1 LGIRDRKKEIIC
13 DKWGERGMIESPSNR
28 SMSNTRCLKP
38 GVILKERY
46 KIEEVI
52 GAGGFGIT
60 YRAWDPLL
68 QSYVAIKEYYP
79 SGIATRSADS
89 SKVCVPVGQEQ
100 REYHRGR
107 IRFLKEAQD
116 VARFQSEPNIVSI
129 YDYLEENDTAYMVM
143 EYLHGCTLKQYIR
156 EHGGRLDTDHILH
169 ICLSVLDA
177 LAVVHKA
184 GMIHR
189 DISPENIFICED
201 LTVKLIDF
209 GAAKQVYLDGEQTMS
224 VVLKPGYAPPE
235 QYAKKDKQG
244 PWTDIY
250 ALGATLYFAATGEK
264 PEESFGRVLEDTI
277 KPVCEVN
284 PEIPRAMSQ
293 VIMRAMSVKIEDRYQ
308 TVEAMREALLAGEG
322 QNAQMEP
329 YVIPAS
335 RISKRDLPKKRGFLI
350 GVAFCIVI
358 MLVVTGIWM
367 AGRVAKK
374 AGTAT
379 ATEMNAASTEA
390 QTATMA
396 DAQTSTDAEQA
407 ATEAEKTTQ
416 ADNPMVMHVPTKEE
430 LAEQEKSDAILNITS
445 SETERVSID
454 AFEYMKDGNQ
464 GYRMESADGLAA
476 VAYEGDCVKLCL
488 KYYDSILGDT
498 PQVTDDLIYSYTFER
513 YDSDYGIYRAIYD
526 ADDTSGYWDYAT
538 LYPPE
543 FHFADDSFT
552 LYIPLTSGLE
562 DGRYKLYFSYEDPAT
577 QKSVFQATIEFYLNR
592 SAM

>member
-1 LGIRDRKKEIIC
+1 
-13 DKWGERGMIESPSNR
+13 MIESPSNR

-308 TVEAMREALLAGEG
+308 TVEAMREAMLAGEG

-367 AGRVAKK
+367 AGRAAKK

-488 KYYDSILGDT
+488 KYYDSILEDT

-562 DGRYKLYFSYEDPAT
+562 DGRYKLYFSYEDPDT

>member
-1 LGIRDRKKEIIC
+1 
-13 DKWGERGMIESPSNR
+13 MIESPSNR

-209 GAAKQVYLDGEQTMS
+209 GAAKQVYLHGEQTMS

-396 DAQTSTDAEQA
+396 DAQTSTDAEQV

-430 LAEQEKSDAILNITS
+430 LAEQEKYDAILNITS

-488 KYYDSILGDT
+488 KYYDSILENT

-526 ADDTSGYWDYAT
+526 ADDTSGYGDYAT

-562 DGRYKLYFSYEDPAT
+562 DGRYKLYFSYEDPDT

>member
-1 LGIRDRKKEIIC
+1 
-13 DKWGERGMIESPSNR
+13 MIESPSNR

-224 VVLKPGYAPPE
+224 VVLKPGYAPPK

-396 DAQTSTDAEQA
+396 DAQTATDAEQA

>member
-1 LGIRDRKKEIIC
+1 
-13 DKWGERGMIESPSNR
+13 MIESPSNR

-46 KIEEVI
+46 KIEAVI

-396 DAQTSTDAEQA
+396 DAQTATDAEQA

>member
-1 LGIRDRKKEIIC
+1 
-13 DKWGERGMIESPSNR
+13 MIESPSNR

-100 REYHRGR
+100 REYHRGK

-379 ATEMNAASTEA
+379 ATEMNAASTET

-396 DAQTSTDAEQA
+396 DAQTATDAEQA

-543 FHFADDSFT
+543 FHFSDDSFT

>member
-1 LGIRDRKKEIIC
+1 
-13 DKWGERGMIESPSNR
+13 MIESPSNR

-264 PEESFGRVLEDTI
+264 PEESFGRALEDTI

-374 AGTAT
+374 AGTTT

-488 KYYDSILGDT
+488 KYYDSILEDT

-562 DGRYKLYFSYEDPAT
+562 DGRYKLYFSYEDPDT

>member
-1 LGIRDRKKEIIC
+1 
-13 DKWGERGMIESPSNR
+13 MIESPSNR
-28 SMSNTRCLKP
+28 SMSNPRCLKP

-308 TVEAMREALLAGEG
+308 TVEA
-322 QNAQMEP
+322 
-329 YVIPAS
+329 
-335 RISKRDLPKKRGFLI
+335 
-350 GVAFCIVI
+350 
-358 MLVVTGIWM
+358 
-367 AGRVAKK
+367 
-374 AGTAT
+374 
-379 ATEMNAASTEA
+379 
-390 QTATMA
+390 
-396 DAQTSTDAEQA
+396 
-407 ATEAEKTTQ
+407 
-416 ADNPMVMHVPTKEE
+416 
-430 LAEQEKSDAILNITS
+430 
-445 SETERVSID
+445 
-454 AFEYMKDGNQ
+454 
-464 GYRMESADGLAA
+464 
-476 VAYEGDCVKLCL
+476 
-488 KYYDSILGDT
+488 
-498 PQVTDDLIYSYTFER
+498 
-513 YDSDYGIYRAIYD
+513 
-526 ADDTSGYWDYAT
+526 
-538 LYPPE
+538 
-543 FHFADDSFT
+543 
-552 LYIPLTSGLE
+552 
-562 DGRYKLYFSYEDPAT
+562 
-577 QKSVFQATIEFYLNR
+577 
-592 SAM
+592 

>member
-1 LGIRDRKKEIIC
+1 
-13 DKWGERGMIESPSNR
+13 MIESPSNR

-169 ICLSVLDA
+169 ICLSVLYA

-396 DAQTSTDAEQA
+396 DAQTATDAEQA

>member
-1 LGIRDRKKEIIC
+1 
-13 DKWGERGMIESPSNR
+13 MIESPSNR

-367 AGRVAKK
+367 AGRVEKK
-374 AGTAT
+374 TGTAT

-498 PQVTDDLIYSYTFER
+498 PQVTDDLTYSYTFER

>member
-1 LGIRDRKKEIIC
+1 
-13 DKWGERGMIESPSNR
+13 MIESPSNR
-28 SMSNTRCLKP
+28 SMSNTRCLRP

-396 DAQTSTDAEQA
+396 DAQTATDAEQA

>member
-1 LGIRDRKKEIIC
+1 
-13 DKWGERGMIESPSNR
+13 MIESPSNR

-592 SAM
+592 RAM

>member
-1 LGIRDRKKEIIC
+1 
-13 DKWGERGMIESPSNR
+13 MIESPSNR

-284 PEIPRAMSQ
+284 PEIPRVMSQ

-396 DAQTSTDAEQA
+396 DAQTATDAEQA

>member
-1 LGIRDRKKEIIC
+1 
-13 DKWGERGMIESPSNR
+13 MIESPSNR

-308 TVEAMREALLAGEG
+308 AVEAMREALLAGEG

-358 MLVVTGIWM
+358 MLVMTGIWM

-396 DAQTSTDAEQA
+396 DAQTATDAEQA

>member
-1 LGIRDRKKEIIC
+1 
-13 DKWGERGMIESPSNR
+13 MIESPSNR

-396 DAQTSTDAEQA
+396 DAQTATDAEQA

-498 PQVTDDLIYSYTFER
+498 PQVEDDLIYSYTFER

>member
-1 LGIRDRKKEIIC
+1 
-13 DKWGERGMIESPSNR
+13 MIESPSNR

-374 AGTAT
+374 EGTAT

-396 DAQTSTDAEQA
+396 DAQTATDAEQA

>member
-1 LGIRDRKKEIIC
+1 
-13 DKWGERGMIESPSNR
+13 MIESPSNR

-235 QYAKKDKQG
+235 QYVKKDKQG

-264 PEESFGRVLEDTI
+264 PEESFGRALEDTI
-277 KPVCEVN
+277 KPVCVVN
-284 PEIPRAMSQ
+284 LEIPMYLSK
-293 VIMRAMSVKIEDRYQ
+293 VIMQAMSVKIENRYP
-308 TVEAMREALLAGEG
+308 TVEAMREALLDGANQGEVRSI
-322 QNAQMEP
+322 
-329 YVIPAS
+329 YTIPKS
-335 RISKRDLPKKRGFLI
+335 SIPKRYLQTGKKLRGIVLI
-350 GVAFCIVI
+350 LILLILGG
-358 MLVVTGIWM
+358 TIWM
-367 AGRVAKK
+367 LRLKMHQPENVAV
-374 AGTAT
+374 TPT
-379 ATEMNAASTEA
+379 DASTEEK
-390 QTATMA
+390 TATQT
-396 DAQTSTDAEQA
+396 DAQISTLPEPVSEAEQ
-407 ATEAEKTTQ
+407 TTGNS
-416 ADNPMVMHVPTKEE
+416 DNSMVMHVPTKEE
-430 LAEQEKSDAILNITS
+430 LEEQQKLDAILNVTS

-454 AFEYMKDGNQ
+454 AFEYMEDGNLGGVMDSSQ
-464 GYRMESADGLAA
+464 MATDPY
-476 VAYEGDCVKLCL
+476 YGDCAKLRL
-488 KYYDSILGDT
+488 KYYDSLLANP
-498 PQVTDDLIYSYTFER
+498 PQMSETFTNSFTFEK
-513 YDSDYGIYRAIYD
+513 YDSETGIYKPIYGL
-526 ADDTSGYWDYAT
+526 AGMESTWDYAT
-538 LYPPE
+538 WFTPQ
-543 FHFADDSFT
+543 FHFDKDAFT
-552 LYIPLTSGLE
+552 LYIPLASDLE
-562 DGRYKLYFSYEDPAT
+562 DGKYKLYFSYEDPDTYEAL
-577 QKSVFQATIEFYLNR
+577 FQVTIEFWLNR
-592 SAM
+592 GIS

>member
-1 LGIRDRKKEIIC
+1 
-13 DKWGERGMIESPSNR
+13 MIESPSNR

-107 IRFLKEAQD
+107 IRFLKEARD

-396 DAQTSTDAEQA
+396 DAQTATDAEQA

>member
-1 LGIRDRKKEIIC
+1 
-13 DKWGERGMIESPSNR
+13 MIESPSNR

-367 AGRVAKK
+367 AGRVAKN

-396 DAQTSTDAEQA
+396 DAQTATDAEQA

-577 QKSVFQATIEFYLNR
+577 QKSVFQVTIEFYLNR

>member
-1 LGIRDRKKEIIC
+1 
-13 DKWGERGMIESPSNR
+13 MIESPSNR

-329 YVIPAS
+329 YVIPVS

-374 AGTAT
+374 TGTAT
-379 ATEMNAASTEA
+379 ATEMN
-390 QTATMA
+390 ATMA

-562 DGRYKLYFSYEDPAT
+562 DGRYKLYFSYKDPAT

>member
-1 LGIRDRKKEIIC
+1 
-13 DKWGERGMIESPSNR
+13 MIESPSNR

-38 GVILKERY
+38 GVILKEQY

-308 TVEAMREALLAGEG
+308 TVEAMREAFACRRGAECADG
-322 QNAQMEP
+322 AVCDP
-329 YVIPAS
+329 SIP
-335 RISKRDLPKKRGFLI
+335 DF
-350 GVAFCIVI
+350 
-358 MLVVTGIWM
+358 
-367 AGRVAKK
+367 K
-374 AGTAT
+374 AGF
-379 ATEMNAASTEA
+379 
-390 QTATMA
+390 
-396 DAQTSTDAEQA
+396 AEETGLSDWCSFLYRNYA
-407 ATEAEKTTQ
+407 CSDRNLDGGACS
-416 ADNPMVMHVPTKEE
+416 EE
-430 LAEQEKSDAILNITS
+430 GRDGNSNRNEC
-445 SETERVSID
+445 SID
-454 AFEYMKDGNQ
+454 RGADSNDG
-464 GYRMESADGLAA
+464 GCT
-476 VAYEGDCVKLCL
+476 DC
-488 KYYDSILGDT
+488 
-498 PQVTDDLIYSYTFER
+498 
-513 YDSDYGIYRAIYD
+513 
-526 ADDTSGYWDYAT
+526 
-538 LYPPE
+538 
-543 FHFADDSFT
+543 H
-552 LYIPLTSGLE
+552 
-562 DGRYKLYFSYEDPAT
+562 GR
-577 QKSVFQATIEFYLNR
+577 
-592 SAM
+592 

>member
-1 LGIRDRKKEIIC
+1 
-13 DKWGERGMIESPSNR
+13 MIESPSNR

-396 DAQTSTDAEQA
+396 DAQTATDAEQA

-543 FHFADDSFT
+543 FHFTDDSFT

>member
-1 LGIRDRKKEIIC
+1 
-13 DKWGERGMIESPSNR
+13 MIESPSNR

-209 GAAKQVYLDGEQTMS
+209 GAAKQVYLDEEQTMS

-396 DAQTSTDAEQA
+396 DAQTATDAEQA

-454 AFEYMKDGNQ
+454 AFEYMKDENQ

>member
-1 LGIRDRKKEIIC
+1 
-13 DKWGERGMIESPSNR
+13 MIESPSNR

-46 KIEEVI
+46 KIEEMI

-396 DAQTSTDAEQA
+396 DAQTATDAEQA

>member
-1 LGIRDRKKEIIC
+1 
-13 DKWGERGMIESPSNR
+13 MIESPSNR

-374 AGTAT
+374 TGTAT
-379 ATEMNAASTEA
+379 ATEMNEASTEA

-498 PQVTDDLIYSYTFER
+498 PQVTDDLTYSYTFER

>member
-1 LGIRDRKKEIIC
+1 
-13 DKWGERGMIESPSNR
+13 MIESPSNR

-224 VVLKPGYAPPE
+224 VVLKPGYASPE

-284 PEIPRAMSQ
+284 PEIPRAMSK

-396 DAQTSTDAEQA
+396 DAQTATDAEQA

>member
-1 LGIRDRKKEIIC
+1 
-13 DKWGERGMIESPSNR
+13 MIESPSNR

-209 GAAKQVYLDGEQTMS
+209 GAAKQVYLDGEQTML

-396 DAQTSTDAEQA
+396 DAQTATDAEQA

>member
-1 LGIRDRKKEIIC
+1 
-13 DKWGERGMIESPSNR
+13 MIESPSNR

-396 DAQTSTDAEQA
+396 DAQTATDAEQA

-592 SAM
+592 SAK

>member
-1 LGIRDRKKEIIC
+1 
-13 DKWGERGMIESPSNR
+13 MIESPSNR

-322 QNAQMEP
+322 QN
-329 YVIPAS
+329 VIPAS

-396 DAQTSTDAEQA
+396 DAQTATDAEQA

>member
-1 LGIRDRKKEIIC
+1 
-13 DKWGERGMIESPSNR
+13 MIESPSNR

-379 ATEMNAASTEA
+379 ATEMNAAPTEA

-396 DAQTSTDAEQA
+396 DAQTATDAEQA

>member
-1 LGIRDRKKEIIC
+1 
-13 DKWGERGMIESPSNR
+13 MIESPSNR

-100 REYHRGR
+100 REYHRGK

-264 PEESFGRVLEDTI
+264 PEESFGRALEDTI

-374 AGTAT
+374 TGTAT

-396 DAQTSTDAEQA
+396 DAQTATDAKQV

-488 KYYDSILGDT
+488 KYYDSILEDT

-562 DGRYKLYFSYEDPAT
+562 DGRYKLYFSYEDPDT

>member
-1 LGIRDRKKEIIC
+1 MDSESHTVHGIR
-13 DKWGERGMIESPSNR
+13 
-28 SMSNTRCLKP
+28 
-38 GVILKERY
+38 
-46 KIEEVI
+46 
-52 GAGGFGIT
+52 
-60 YRAWDPLL
+60 
-68 QSYVAIKEYYP
+68 SYVAIKEYYP

-396 DAQTSTDAEQA
+396 DAQTATDAEQA

-498 PQVTDDLIYSYTFER
+498 PQVADDLIYSYTFER

>member
-1 LGIRDRKKEIIC
+1 
-13 DKWGERGMIESPSNR
+13 MIESPSNR

-100 REYHRGR
+100 REYHRGK

-169 ICLSVLDA
+169 ICLSVLGA

-498 PQVTDDLIYSYTFER
+498 PQVTDDLTYSYTFER

>member
-1 LGIRDRKKEIIC
+1 
-13 DKWGERGMIESPSNR
+13 MIESPSNR

-250 ALGATLYFAATGEK
+250 ALGATLYFAATGGK

-396 DAQTSTDAEQA
+396 DAQTATDAEQA

>member
-1 LGIRDRKKEIIC
+1 
-13 DKWGERGMIESPSNR
+13 MIESPSNR

-189 DISPENIFICED
+189 DIIPENIFICED

-396 DAQTSTDAEQA
+396 DAQTATDAEQA